1 MENLMYLRKNQF
13 FEFFFIDL
21 PQKVAF
27 YLFFCANYTYF
38 FKKFSARSAES
49 KFKNFERNEWN
60 FTVKKHKFC
69 FKVN

>member
-1 MENLMYLRKNQF
+1 MKFGYVYNLICLS
-13 FEFFFIDL
+13 IL

-27 YLFFCANYTYF
+27 YLFFCTNYTYF

-60 FTVKKHKFC
+60 FTGKKTQILF
-69 FKVN
+69 